1 MGPSPLSDMIYKHF
15 LSLYKLYFNFLHG
28 VLSHTIFLVFYEVQF
43 VFFFFFFDC
52 MSFWCHIQK
61 DSLEDFLPYV

>member
-43 VFFFFFFDC
+43 VFFFFF
-52 MSFWCHIQK
+52 
-61 DSLEDFLPYV
+61 LTV